1 MNTLLAFWAAQLA
14 ALGLVFFAVRHPNG
28 GRKGLLLL
36 LTALPFVLCM
46 LWGAHFKVTP
56 GAIGADPN
64 SLVAKAPLGF
74 ALASVPISLWL
85 VLALK
90 GAHWIAA
97 TVGLIEI
104 ISAFLTAMLATMQ
117 VTGSWL

>member
-46 LWGAHFKVTP
+46 LWG
-56 GAIGADPN
+56 GALQGHAGRDRSRPQL
-64 SLVAKAPLGF
+64 SSG
-74 ALASVPISLWL
+74 
-85 VLALK
+85 
-90 GAHWIAA
+90 
-97 TVGLIEI
+97 
-104 ISAFLTAMLATMQ
+104 
-117 VTGSWL
+117 